1 MSETI
6 DLSLVVPIFNEAG
19 TIPVFF
25 TRVIPILEGITNRF
39 EIICINDGSSDNSL
53 EILSEYHSS
62 DARIKIL
69 DLSRNFGKEAALTAG
84 LDCAEGDCA
93 IPIDADLQ
101 HPPEL
106 IPQLV
111 KKWREGYDMVLALR
125 EDRQADSILKRLS
138 ATIFYRTADK
148 ITETPIPAN
157 AGDFR
162 LMDRCVIE
170 ALRKLPE
177 RTRFMKGIFG
187 WLGFSQTTVTFTSEP
202 RTGGTSKW
210 NYWKLWNFALDG
222 IFSFST
228 LPLRIWTYIGVFVSI
243 SAFVYGTIEIIR
255 TLIFGVEVPGYASLL
270 VLILFFSG
278 LNMIGLG
285 ILGEYLG
292 RIFQEVKRRPIYL
305 VKGRVGFDEE

>member
-1 MSETI
+1 MSETT
-6 DLSLVVPIFNEAG
+6 DLSLVVPIFNEAD
-19 TIPVFF
+19 TIPTFF

-39 EIICINDGSSDNSL
+39 EIICINDGSSDSSQELLNQH
-53 EILSEYHSS
+53 HSS
-62 DARIKIL
+62 DPRIRIL
-69 DLSRNFGKEAALTAG
+69 NLSRNFGKEAALTAG
-84 LDCAEGDCA
+84 LDCTVGNCV

-106 IPQLV
+106 IPQLMD
-111 KKWREGYDMVLALR
+111 KWREGYDMVLAVC
-125 EDRQADSILKRLS
+125 EDRRADSILKRLS
-138 ATIFYRTADK
+138 TTIFYRTADR
-148 ITETPIPAN
+148 IMETPIPAN

-187 WLGFSQTTVTFTSEP
+187 WLGFNQATITFTSDP
-202 RTGGTSKW
+202 RTAGASKW
-210 NYWKLWNFALDG
+210 SYWKLWNFALDG
-222 IFSFST
+222 ILSFST
-228 LPLRIWTYIGVFVSI
+228 LPLRIWTYIGILVST
-243 SAFVYGTIEIIR
+243 SAFIYGTVEIIR
-255 TLIFGVEVPGYASLL
+255 TMIFGIQVPGYASLL

-305 VKGRVGFDEE
+305 IKDRIGFD